1 MAKKK
6 DGAAAGGGGRDE
18 GRARL
23 PGAPDGSAY
32 DWVAGERGLGGGKIP
47 RGSILTPA
55 DGSPAFRVER
65 SNGYVVSGLE
75 IGGTGRPKRAGIDL
89 RQTDAG
95 LDLSGSF

>member
-1 MAKKK
+1 MARKKTT
-6 DGAAAGGGGRDE
+6 GGVRTE
-18 GRARL
+18 GRARQTRL

-32 DWVAGERGLGGGKIP
+32 DFVVSRTKIP
-47 RGSILTPA
+47 RGAILTPA

-65 SNGYVVSGLE
+65 SNGFVISGLE
-75 IGGTGRPKRAGIDL
+75 IGGKGRPKKAGIDL